1 MVNSEITQEI
11 EINSTDFITLNT
23 SSSYDYFY
31 IDTRDINRSDYL
43 YFNFTT
49 YNYKLDSEKVY
60 IGHSDVLS
68 SSFLSNNFLAHG
80 KKEGNITNSYYYI
93 FSYLKVNKRNY
104 LILSYRGEKLSENGT
119 LKVKVY
125 FQTYDD
131 LFIDEPEHSQKVP
144 YYPEK
149 KDNGNKLSILSII
162 LIVFAISFVLGLIV
176 GGIIFIR
183 RKKKRMIQSNEIN
196 ADVSPINYLNNN
208 ANNDPLVGQGMNK
221 PKMLNPL
228 NPFNM

>member
-60 IGHSDVLS
+60 IGHSDVLT

-80 KKEGNITNSYYYI
+80 KKEGNITNSY
-93 FSYLKVNKRNY
+93 
-104 LILSYRGEKLSENGT
+104 
-119 LKVKVY
+119 
-125 FQTYDD
+125 
-131 LFIDEPEHSQKVP
+131 
-144 YYPEK
+144 
-149 KDNGNKLSILSII
+149 
-162 LIVFAISFVLGLIV
+162 
-176 GGIIFIR
+176 
-183 RKKKRMIQSNEIN
+183 
-196 ADVSPINYLNNN
+196 
-208 ANNDPLVGQGMNK
+208 
-221 PKMLNPL
+221 
-228 NPFNM
+228 